1 MKKALK
7 LTFSL
12 LLLLCMVGNTL
23 GVAYAA
29 DDGVLV
35 AWMMEPSGGSMVT
48 YLGFVGNGIS
58 PLKTDGLIEDTIGNN
73 TKGIDGT
80 AAATFRSVSYQ
91 VTHPMML
98 VDTRTAGDGVPQVK
112 AGHTYFKSVMMRL
125 NGEDYNGKEQEQ
137 TKQIT
142 TFREKGGAGFLTK
155 AEDFAAKL
163 ATYDSGKDTIT
174 DGYNWFIDPV
184 KGLSYTLTTD
194 WQRVTEA
201 VYRDTTNE
209 TVGADRA
216 GWSVLARSD
225 WSSNV
230 WTGNYEIVVD
240 DYILLEVPNDDLLKT
255 VYPRVHGA
263 KIESSGKQAGD
274 KLTASAEFYD
284 VNPMAEPA
292 ISYQWQSSEN
302 EQTWTDIA
310 GATSAAYTLTEADA
324 DPATAKS
331 FRVAATV
338 TSANSGGQKVSK
350 TAYSQPFAVAGDAV
364 LTAVELS
371 STTPFVGQS
380 LSAKPSVIREDKVT
394 GYAYQ
399 WQRSDSGSDYTDIG
413 GATGESY
420 ETTAE
425 DKGKFIRAGVSITTA
440 EGTSEMVYSQ
450 GVKVY
455 GADDEFTFYVDG
467 KSDGI
472 GTLESPF
479 STLEQARDAVR
490 NARKGGMEN
499 PVTVYLRGG
508 EYYRDTQFVLD
519 ANDKN
524 ITFAAYPGE
533 EVQITGGKHV
543 DQQYIKKV
551 TDENI
556 LNRLVEKNARN
567 HLYQVDL
574 SAYYDE
580 IPAVKDWSSGLCG
593 WDETPFTDQVRIVV
607 NGSATDIA
615 RWPNATEQELITT
628 SISGSK
634 GQRTTVT
641 YTDPTN
647 RASKWSPE
655 AFDHLMIKGHMA
667 YHWTYNMQYIND
679 FDVEKQK
686 FTTKNPTG
694 ENWQKDE
701 AFYFY
706 NLLDE
711 IDMPG
716 ESFMDAEN
724 KILYFYGYGDMENP
738 DVIAPISTARFISIV
753 RSQNITFRDID
764 FGYTRGNVVEAYGHN
779 GLTFDGCDWK
789 HFMKRNYM
797 YGENGLL
804 TNCYLYGGAVTM
816 LVWQDFNKGN
826 SIEYAVD
833 GVSANNAAVNNRFN
847 LGNVLQF
854 YDAPGMT
861 CRMSNGMVVR
871 NNEFY
876 NSPHDAM
883 AVGVSADMLVE
894 KNYIH
899 DNVQWTGD
907 MGAVYWNLNSSALG
921 NEFRY
926 NLFENNGSSYG
937 DGWSQSIFWDDIAS
951 GPWVHHNIFNRGTL
965 PTSEGGT
972 RYPLKGY
979 GGNFA
984 TVENNVFI
992 DVPYGAQFQDYY
1004 PNNEKK
1010 QTGWWLSV
1018 FGKAADGMNGAT
1030 YTEENWKGVKALIS
1044 DPKNVERYKGTP
1056 WEKFF
1061 DHVNIDIY
1069 NKEGM
1074 ANLDRNQDKDALM
1087 KLAEK
1092 YAPTEQNWFTNN
1104 VLVGSLSNKIGL
1116 DPTYHNGVET
1126 NSFFADMSEADS
1138 LFTDYDGGDFSLSAA
1153 GLAKVKS
1160 QISEF
1165 ENIDTSDIGPQPFE
1179 RDGKTQTVGGGRP
1192 VISNPSI
1199 RLSGDYASIDYKF
1212 TDPDGDR
1219 EGRHQVTWYVA
1230 DKADGAYKKL
1240 GAGNMHSLPIS
1251 EVAGKYIKYE
1261 IIPYDATG
1269 LDGEKVLSQA
1279 VLAEG
1284 GSGADKTVLWD
1295 TIDEA
1300 EVLLN
1305 SAIAG
1310 DDEGQYPQAAI
1321 DTLEKAVEAARTAA
1335 NTSGMS
1341 QSEVNAAVITL
1352 QEAVSV
1358 FQNAQVSLLDYQS
1371 LKPLL
1376 ADTANWKTVTGDD
1389 PTFADGSMTV
1399 PDGSWV
1405 SYVGSKYKN
1414 KMFNFRMKLEKES
1427 DADELSGA
1435 VLFRVGDPDSRI
1447 WENQNTGYL
1456 LWLKDSILEY
1466 QVWRGT
1472 SSDKKEFKNDFIRLD
1487 TEHELAVGVYDIADN
1502 KVKYLVYID
1511 GVKVYEAEDEALYGG
1526 EGYLCFTINGA
1537 KMTISPVE
1545 VDTGKL
1551 EVQIQE
1557 AGKLR
1562 SEAVIGNG
1570 YGQYPSAAGLDA
1582 AIAAANAALTDDN
1595 ARQKD
1600 IDLAESALRSAVV
1613 VFKATITD
1621 NEDVTNDKT
1630 IAINYN
1636 IPTAAFRVSSGVS
1649 LRLQADPSREQ
1660 PKVNTE
1666 TATNAGK
1673 ILMEIP
1679 SGTTLTASG
1688 WNGSFQT
1695 PLYGTT
1701 PSKTINNA
1709 AISGVYKIGADT
1721 VINASRA
1728 VRILLPG
1735 QAGKTVVYLEDGKYV
1750 TVRDTLSA
1758 DNQATADKELA
1769 GGGVKK
1775 ITSGNDL
1782 VIWTTKLC
1790 ELVTYTR
1797 ANEPNPTD
1805 PPIPVPTLPNYGG
1818 GSSSGGNGSG
1828 SMLGL
1833 GNNQTP
1839 SATGRFKDTI
1849 GHWAQ
1854 SDIEAMAARGIV
1866 TGVTADTF
1874 EPERAITRAE
1884 FATLI
1889 VKALNLSSNA
1899 STGFSDVAK
1908 DGWYYTYVNAAANVG
1923 IISGYDGLFRPD
1935 DRITREEMAVILCK
1949 AYAFLEKSAGRGEID
1964 RFSDKDT
1971 ISAWAYDYVDEA
1983 TTAGLISG
1991 MTADTFAPAE
2001 NTTRAQAASVI
2012 RRLLEK

>member
-23 GVAYAA
+23 GVAFAA
-29 DDGVLV
+29 DGAVLV
-35 AWMMEPSGGSMVT
+35 AWAMEPVGGAAVT
-48 YLGFVGNGIS
+48 YLGFAGEGVIPVS
-58 PLKTDGLIEDTIGNN
+58 ADGLIADTVGNN

-91 VTHPMML
+91 VKHPLML
-98 VDTRTAGDGVPQVK
+98 VDTRTGTIKPK
-112 AGHTYFKSVMMRL
+112 AGHTYFKSAMMRL
-125 NGEDYNGKEQEQ
+125 NGEEYGGKAQEQ
-137 TKQIT
+137 TKEIT
-142 TFREKGGAGFLTK
+142 TFREQSGAGFLAK
-155 AEDFAAKL
+155 AGDFAEKL
-163 ATYDSGKDTIT
+163 ATYDASKDAIT
-174 DGYNWFIDPV
+174 DNYNWYNDPA

-194 WQRVTEA
+194 WQRVSEA
-201 VYRDTTNE
+201 VYYDAANP
-209 TVGADRA
+209 VSGADRS
-216 GWSVLARSD
+216 GWTVLTRPD
-225 WSSNV
+225 WSSEV
-230 WTGNYEIVVD
+230 WSRNWEIVVD
-240 DYILLEVPNDDLLKT
+240 DYILLEVPNDDLLAT
-255 VYPRVHGA
+255 VYPMVYGT
-263 KIESSGKQAGD
+263 KIESSGKQTGD
-274 KLTASAEFYD
+274 KLTASAAFYD

-292 ISYQWQSSEN
+292 LSYQWQSSADEKS
-302 EQTWTDIA
+302 WSDID
-310 GATSAAYTLTEADA
+310 GATGAEYTLTDA
-324 DPATAKS
+324 DVNPATAKS

-338 TSANSGGQKVSK
+338 KSVNSGGQEITK
-350 TAYSQPFAVAGDAV
+350 TAYSQPFAASGDAV

-380 LSAKPSVIREDKVT
+380 LTAKPSVIREDKVT

-413 GATGESY
+413 GADGESY

-490 NARKGGMEN
+490 GARKGGMEN

-508 EYYRDTQFVLD
+508 EYYRDAQFVLD

-524 ITFAAYPGE
+524 VTFAAYPGE
-533 EVQITGGKHV
+533 KVQITGGKHV
-543 DQQYIKKV
+543 EQQYIKKV
-551 TDENI
+551 TDETV
-556 LNRLVEKNARN
+556 LNRLVEKDARN

-580 IPAVKDWSSGLCG
+580 IPAVKDWSSSLCG
-593 WDETPFTDQVRIVV
+593 WDETPFTEQVRIVV
-607 NGSATDIA
+607 NGSATDIS
-615 RWPNATEQELITT
+615 RWPNATERELVAT
-628 SISGSK
+628 STSGSK
-634 GQRTTVT
+634 GQRTTVQ
-641 YTDPTN
+641 YSDPTD
-647 RASKWSPE
+647 RASKWSAQ
-655 AFDHLMIKGHMA
+655 AFDNLMVKGHFA
-667 YHWTYNMQYIND
+667 YHWTYTMQYIDD
-679 FDVEKQK
+679 FDVKNQK
-686 FTTKNPTG
+686 FTSKNPAG
-694 ENWQKDE
+694 DNWAKDDT
-701 AFYFY
+701 FYFY

-716 ESFMDAEN
+716 ESYMDSEN

-753 RSQNITFRDID
+753 NSQNITFRDID
-764 FGYTRGNVVEAYGHN
+764 FGYTRGNVVESYGHN

-789 HFMKRNYM
+789 HFMRRNYM

-833 GVSANNAAVNNRFN
+833 GISANNAAVNNRFN
-847 LGNVLQF
+847 LGNVLH
-854 YDAPGMT
+854 YYSSPGMT
-861 CRMSNGMVVR
+861 SSMSNGLVVR

-876 NSPHDAM
+876 NSPAI
-883 AVGVSADMLVE
+883 ALGVGPSADMLVE

-972 RYPLKGY
+972 RYPLKGF

-992 DVPYGAQFQDYY
+992 DVPYGAQFQIYY
-1004 PNNEKK
+1004 PNSEKK

-1030 YTEENWKGVKALIS
+1030 YTEANWKGVKALIS
-1044 DPKNVERYKGTP
+1044 DPKNAERYKGTP
-1056 WEKFF
+1056 WENFF

-1074 ANLDRNQDKDALM
+1074 ANLDRNKDKDALM

-1092 YAPTEQNWFTNN
+1092 YAPSEQNWFTNN

-1126 NSFFADMSEADS
+1126 NSYFADMSEADS
-1138 LFTDYDGGDFSLSAA
+1138 LFTDYDGGDFSLSTA
-1153 GLAKVKS
+1153 GLAKVKG

-1165 ENIDTSDIGPQPFE
+1165 ENIETSDIGPQPYE
-1179 RDGKTQTVGGGRP
+1179 RDGKAQTVGGGRP

-1199 RLSGDYASIDYKF
+1199 RLNGGYASVDYRF
-1212 TDPDGDR
+1212 TDPDGDK
-1219 EGRHQVTWYVA
+1219 EGRHMVTWYVS
-1230 DKADGAYKKL
+1230 DKADGTYKKL
-1240 GAGNMHSLPIS
+1240 GAGNMHSLPVS
-1251 EVAGKYIKYE
+1251 EVEGKYVKYQ

-1269 LDGEKVLSQA
+1269 LDGEAVWSQA
-1279 VLAEG
+1279 MLAEG

-1295 TIDEA
+1295 TVDEA
-1300 EVLLN
+1300 ESLL
-1305 SAIAG
+1305 SGAVAG

-1321 DTLEKAVEAARTAA
+1321 DALTKAAEAARTAA
-1335 NTSGMS
+1335 NTPGLS
-1341 QSEVNAAVITL
+1341 QSEVNAAVIAL

-1358 FQNAQVSLLDYQS
+1358 FRNAQVSLLDYQS

-1376 ADTANWKTVTGDD
+1376 ADTANWKTVTGDA
-1389 PTFADGSMTV
+1389 PTFTDGSMVV

-1405 SYVGSKYKN
+1405 SYTGSKYKN
-1414 KMFNFRMKLEKES
+1414 KMFHFRMKLEKEN
-1427 DADELSGA
+1427 DTDDLSGA
-1435 VLFRVGDPDSRI
+1435 VLFRVGDPESLI

-1472 SSDKKEFKNDFIRLD
+1472 SSDKKEFNNDFIRPG
-1487 TEHELAVGVYDIADN
+1487 TEHELTVGVYDTAGN

-1511 GVKVYEAEDEALYGG
+1511 GVKAYEAEDEALYGG
-1526 EGYLCFTINGA
+1526 EGYLCFTTNGA

-1551 EVQIQE
+1551 ETQIQE

-1582 AIAAANAALTDDN
+1582 AIAAANTALTDDN
-1595 ARQKD
+1595 AIQKD
-1600 IDLAESALRSAVV
+1600 IDLAESDLRSAVT
-1613 VFKATITD
+1613 VFKATIID

-1630 IAINYN
+1630 ITINDE
-1636 IPTAAFRVSSGVS
+1636 IPAATFRVANGIN
-1649 LRLQADPSREQ
+1649 LKLQVDPSRQQ
-1660 PKVNTE
+1660 PKVTTE

-1673 ILMEIP
+1673 VMMEIP

-1688 WNGSFQT
+1688 WNGILQT
-1695 PLYGTT
+1695 PFYGTA
-1701 PSKTINNA
+1701 PSKTIQNA
-1709 AISGVYKIGADT
+1709 TISGVYKIGADT
-1721 VINASRA
+1721 VINADRA

-1735 QAGKTVVYLEDGKYV
+1735 QAGKTVAYLENGKYTV
-1750 TVRDTLSA
+1750 VRDTLSA
-1758 DNQATADKELA
+1758 DNQATADRELA
-1769 GGGVKK
+1769 NGGVKK

-1782 VIWTTKLC
+1782 VIWTTQLT
-1790 ELVTYTR
+1790 EFVTYTK
-1797 ANEPNPTD
+1797 ASNPTD
-1805 PPIPVPTLPNYGG
+1805 PPIPAPTLPSYGG
-1818 GSSSGGNGSG
+1818 GGTSGGGNGSG

-1839 SATGRFKDTI
+1839 SATGRFKDTL

-1874 EPERAITRAE
+1874 EPDRAITRAE

-1899 STGFSDVAK
+1899 SAGFSDVAE

-1923 IISGYDGLFRPD
+1923 IISGYDGQFRPD

-1949 AYAFLEKSAGRGEID
+1949 AYAFLEKSAGRGGID
-1964 RFSDKDT
+1964 RFSDKDA
-1971 ISAWAYDYVDEA
+1971 ISGWAYDYVDEA

-2012 RRLLEK
+2012 KRLLDQ